1 MVDGARRVTTR
12 QRPLASPRIHRPRT
26 GRIRPDPQEP
36 QQPEPPQQIE
46 AIAAARQRTH
56 IAERQIPQIP
66 NRGLDLAAISAK
78 HDERRKLPLN
88 GDYLTNPRQIDPTM
102 QQLPPKLI
110 QRTKTSTTPGA
121 DLPEN
126 RDLVQSTR
134 IVNARA
140 ETVHEKPSF
149 RTAFRSKRAL
159 IAVDAFYEWLETDQV
174 SEKTGQPLKQP
185 FALRPADG
193 HTLALAGLYEVW
205 TDKSK
210 PEGDPDRLVPTY
222 TIITTTATDSV
233 GRIHDRMP
241 MAITADNWDAWLDP
255 RNTDVDHIRELM
267 APPLDDS
274 LEIYAVSTAVNSV
287 RNNGPHLLDPLPAS

>member
-1 MVDGARRVTTR
+1 MCGRYASTASRANLLEQFQVDDKNADELKGPDYNVAPTKKAPVVVARVAKEA
-12 QRPLASPRIHRPRT
+12 PEDDP
-26 GRIRPDPQEP
+26 GRELRLF
-36 QQPEPPQQIE
+36 
-46 AIAAARQRTH
+46 RWGL
-56 IAERQIPQIP
+56 IPFWAK
-66 NRGLDLAAISAK
+66 DLKIGN
-78 HDERRKLPLN
+78 KL
-88 GDYLTNPRQIDPTM
+88 
-102 QQLPPKLI
+102 
-110 QRTKTSTTPGA
+110 
-121 DLPEN
+121 
-126 RDLVQSTR
+126 
-134 IVNARA
+134 VNARA

-159 IAVDAFYEWLETDQV
+159 IAVDAFYEWLETDQI

-210 PEGDPDRLVPTY
+210 PDGDPDRIVPTY

-274 LEIYAVSTAVNSV
+274 LEIYAVSKLVNSV
-287 RNNGPHLLDPLPAS
+287 KNNGPELLEPLPAS